1 MLKGRLTIDG
11 RPGESLEPLDFDGL
25 KKKLQDEYG
34 TICFL
39 TLLLAIFQSP
49 PDLKDKKLCK
59 NISSFGVEL

>member
-1 MLKGRLTIDG
+1 MLKGRPTIDG

-39 TLLLAIFQSP
+39 TLLLAIFQCP
-49 PDLKDKKLCK
+49 PDLKDKKLSK